1 MILQTKYKTL
11 RNKVTSGIRKE
22 NIDFNNNRVNEANNE
37 SELWKIVNEVSNPK
51 KENQWK
57 IYIDGTIQEDETI
70 IAQAFN
76 NFFIQK
82 IEKIHTSLPSK
93 NKQIFS

>member
-93 NKQIFS
+93 NKQISS